1 MLKGTIEGGFENLF
15 SLAFVGCSLNNIWY
29 IPSMSK
35 LPKETSKVDLN
46 DVIHQPSLELVE
58 ETRDSQALLEHLL
71 TSFQIVYGKH

>member
-1 MLKGTIEGGFENLF
+1 
-15 SLAFVGCSLNNIWY
+15 
-29 IPSMSK
+29 MSK